1 MRHNQHN
8 RRTRRSRKAPN
19 PISRSYDS
27 NGPDVKIR
35 GTASQ
40 IAEKY
45 VNLARDSQSSGDI
58 ITAENYLQHAE
69 HYFRIIAM
77 AQSHFSHPNAPQP
90 KMTTPDEEGAPSA
103 SLINGEDKPEQPAP
117 TRKSPRRPRARSVK
131 GRPARNSDSNS
142 LASAD

>member
-8 RRTRRSRKAPN
+8 RRTRRGRKGPN

-69 HYFRIIAM
+69 HYFRIIAS

-90 KMTTPDEEGAPSA
+90 KLNAGPEDEPSDTNGANRS
-103 SLINGEDKPEQPAP
+103 SSGGVRKPG
-117 TRKSPRRPRARSVK
+117 RRPRPNRPVK
-131 GRPARNSDSNS
+131 DRPGADRDSGA
-142 LASAD
+142 LANVD